1 MDLNNVEFSWLN
13 GSPKHWIKC
22 KVKNKF
28 RIVKDKTDSIEGY
41 PILSLTMRGIVERD
55 MSTNAGQLPDTYNG
69 YALLQLD
76 DIVFNPMDLI
86 SGWVDKSKFIGL
98 ISPSYKVIRPI
109 SKDVQIDY
117 YKYFFQRLYKEKVF
131 FPFGEGVHYEYRW
144 GLGTETLL
152 NFPLLSPPLQEQE
165 QIVIFLDDKTA
176 KIDDLLAKTKKKIAL
191 LKEKRSALINH
202 FVTKG
207 LNPNAPLKDSGVE
220 WIGEIPSGWELVR
233 LNVLGEFSKGKGIT
247 KEKIK
252 EKGYQCI
259 RNGEIYTTYN
269 RISNEIISF
278 IDENT
283 TKESVTVKKGALLF
297 TGDGE
302 TKEEIGKCLLYN
314 GNETLYVG
322 GGINIFTITSA
333 KVEATYLSFLMNSES
348 VVYQKS
354 RDGKGEIV
362 VHIYSKQLREIKF
375 GLPPIEE
382 QAQIVDYLDEQTSK
396 IDTTISKEEKRIALL
411 KEYRQSLISNVVTG
425 KIKVCN

>member
-1 MDLNNVEFSWLN
+1 MERYSEYKESGVEWIGKIPHSWALQRINNVFTERTEKVSDLDYEPLSVTKNGIFPQLENVAKSDNHDNRKLVKSGDFVINSRSDRRGSSGVSNLDGSVSLINIVITPKNTIKPRYSELMFKSYEFINEYYRN
-13 GSPKHWIKC
+13 G
-22 KVKNKF
+22 
-28 RIVKDKTDSIEGY
+28 
-41 PILSLTMRGIVERD
+41 RGIVAD
-55 MSTNAGQLPDTYNG
+55 LWSTRYELMKN
-69 YALLQLD
+69 
-76 DIVFNPMDLI
+76 I
-86 SGWVDKSKFIGL
+86 SICL
-98 ISPSYKVIRPI
+98 
-109 SKDVQIDY
+109 
-117 YKYFFQRLYKEKVF
+117 
-131 FPFGEGVHYEYRW
+131 
-144 GLGTETLL
+144 
-152 NFPLLSPPLQEQE
+152 PPLNEQE
-165 QIVIFLDDKTA
+165 QIVAFLDDKTE
-176 KIDDLLAKTKKKIAL
+176 KIDDLLAKTKKKIEL
-191 LKEKRSALINH
+191 LKEKRTTLINQC
-202 FVTKG
+202 VTKG
-207 LNPNAPLKDSGVE
+207 LNPNAPMKDSGVE

-283 TKESVTVKKGALLF
+283 TKESVPVKKGTLLF

-382 QAQIVDYLDEQTSK
+382 QEQIVDYLDEQTSK
-396 IDTTISKEEKRIALL
+396 IDCTISNEEKRIELL